1 MELWAILGKIGKAL
15 FTSERSNSRSRYRGV
30 QLNFS
35 WPGCCKAIRAVA
47 GVRFLSHE
55 IPRLPLAGCDA
66 ADCRCSY
73 ELFED
78 RRTRA
83 RRALEATPGIA
94 HQFRAWEERNHD
106 LRGRRRDDW

>member
-1 MELWAILGKIGKAL
+1 MELWAILGKIRKAL
-15 FTSERSNSRSRYRGV
+15 FTSDRSNPGSRYRGV

-35 WPGCCKAIRAVA
+35 WPGCCKAIRATA

-106 LRGRRRDDW
+106 SPGRRRDDW